1 MRKKFKLGI
10 TLGVLTLLSF
20 QGSSVR
26 FGNIKGEAATGIAGT
41 LVPGQTTDTGNHV
54 LDSTFQQNKDN
65 WITLAGNPN
74 WWQWDP
80 AGNNYFWLANSKANS
95 WVYNVID
102 ATIDFSKPVTI
113 TTPYYYGNAKS
124 WSWGDGA
131 GYFLTPSNTTQ
142 ITANASNATG
152 RNLGIGG
159 LPNSYF
165 MGRDLYYN
173 GGFDGPTGTD
183 GGVDTL
189 EIRKTNVAGALE
201 QSTTSTI
208 PWPQIKAPLDLQKDG
223 GIFSSNYKGSE
234 KLEITWSNIVE
245 NNVNSYTGTLTVS
258 STPDPD
264 YSNKGKYGKVTTSR
278 TVTLKKNM
286 TFGAVGVTGTNTG
299 VIQEGNATSAA
310 SFSAVRGTAEVTIN
324 YIDSTTNKAIKN
336 ISSSKI
342 LANTGDIV
350 AVTNGEF
357 YPEDNYDYSAPSIKN
372 YSYSKGGLHKVNN
385 DGNSSNVIN
394 VYYTPKSETATF
406 KTYYTKG
413 TPGTGDVTDSV
424 TGLTG
429 GSPESN
435 VSVVP
440 GKASALPAA
449 ITLSGNYNAS
459 IGSVPNLTVPEGYE
473 IAHVVGPDGQ
483 GGKTYTDLASAL
495 AANPNFDDVSNN
507 AWANYFSIYLKAKEA
522 STNFT
527 YKYVEGTRPN
537 APGLAGPLTQKG
549 VTGGIIKDPTKDLSA
564 LPTGATIQNV
574 TGPDG
579 KSYATLSEAVA
590 SENNK
595 YFTSTS
601 SNFMINV
608 IAPPVSVTIDNAP
621 DLDFGTQELK
631 GKPIYD
637 MVPQSPLIVTDD
649 TASDKGWRVTAE
661 LSQQF
666 STDSGDM
673 IKDATLKFSKAKVT
687 PGAGNVSTPP
697 TTFDFTLS
705 EDGPVLVSTA
715 QVGTGQGQWQWQFPE
730 VSLNTYGSSL
740 KINQNYQATV
750 EWSISNTP

>member
-26 FGNIKGEAATGIAGT
+26 FANIKGEAATKSIGT
-41 LVPGQTTDTGNHV
+41 LVPGQITDTGNHV
-54 LDSTFQQNKDN
+54 LDSTFQQNKEN
-65 WITLAGNPN
+65 WITLAGDPT
-74 WWQWDP
+74 WWKWDLT
-80 AGNNYFWLANSKANS
+80 GNNYFWVANSKQSS
-95 WVYNVID
+95 WVYHMLD
-102 ATIDFSKPVTI
+102 ASIDFSQPVSI
-113 TTPYYYGNAKS
+113 TTPYYYGNASKE
-124 WSWGDGA
+124 WGWGDAA
-131 GYFLTPSNTTQ
+131 GFILTPSSNED
-142 ITANASNATG
+142 IKANAPGAAG
-152 RNLGIGG
+152 QGLGING
-159 LPNSYF
+159 LYNTIF

-173 GGFDGPTGTD
+173 PNFDGPSNSSNDKGI
-183 GGVDTL
+183 DTL
-189 EIRKTNVAGALE
+189 EIRKTNVAGNLE
-201 QSTTSTI
+201 MSTISTI
-208 PWPQIKAPLDLQKDG
+208 PWSQVKAPMALKSDG
-223 GIFSSNYKGSE
+223 VLFPSNYRGSE
-234 KLEITWSNIVE
+234 KIEVTWSNITT
-245 NNVNSYTGTLTVS
+245 NTSGTYTGTLTVS
-258 STPDPD
+258 STPDSE
-264 YSNKGKYGKVTTSR
+264 YNNNGKYGKVSTSR
-278 TVTLKKNM
+278 VVTLQRNM
-286 TFGAVGVTGTNTG
+286 SFGSIGITGSNTG
-299 VIQEGNATSAA
+299 IIKEGNATSEAT
-310 SFSAVRGTAEVTIN
+310 FSAMRGTANVTVN
-324 YIDSTTNKAIKN
+324 YIDSTTNKPIKN
-336 ISSSKI
+336 IASSTIKG
-342 LANTGDIV
+342 NTGDYV
-350 AVTNGEF
+350 GVESGTPL
-357 YPEDNYDYSAPSIKN
+357 YYDYSAPDIKN
-372 YSYSKGGLHKVNN
+372 YNFIKGDYLKI
-385 DGNSSNVIN
+385 SNTKANVLN

-406 KTYYTKG
+406 KSYDTKG

-424 TGLTG
+424 TGLVG
-429 GSPESN
+429 ASPESN
-435 VSVVP
+435 VSLVP
-440 GKASALPAA
+440 GKAPALPAA

-473 IAHVVGPDGQ
+473 IDYVVGPDGQ
-483 GGKTYTDLASAL
+483 GGKTYPDLASAL
-495 AANPNFDDVSNN
+495 AANPTFDDISNN
-507 AWANYFSIYLKAKEA
+507 TWANYFSIYLKAKEA

-601 SNFMINV
+601 SNFVINV
-608 IAPPVSVTIDNAP
+608 VAPPVSVTIDNAP

-637 MVPQSPLIVTDD
+637 MVPKSPLIVTDD
-649 TASDKGWRVTAE
+649 TASNKGWRVTAE
-661 LSQQF
+661 LAQQF
-666 STDSGDM
+666 STNSGDL
-673 IKDATLKFSKAKVT
+673 IKDATLKFSKAKVI
-687 PGAGNVSTPP
+687 PGEGNVSTPP

-715 QVGTGQGQWQWQFPE
+715 QVGTGQGQWQLQFPE